1 MSRRSPA
8 RQPVLAGHD
17 AVVVPTRDLIVA
29 ALLAALAG
37 VATRAVVDGAGG
49 LWAWASPVA
58 SRINWGL
65 VPLIA
70 GLTTLHFLVSAISV
84 RAVTDGVAGR
94 RLCVWEITSAQFAG
108 SAANRLAPGG
118 LGSAAIYC
126 RYLTR
131 RGLLGCEAT
140 AAVATVGITRCV
152 TKLALLALAAWY
164 APGDWRLPAVP
175 GAARHSYVAFA
186 AVITGA
192 IAALALVV
200 AWRRGRRIWTAIV
213 GVAASLRRIVRQPG
227 SLALSLAASTAAH
240 CALALAF
247 VVSVLAVHGA
257 GPHSL
262 GTLPVVYL
270 LGATA
275 GAAVPTPAGVGSTEA
290 ALIAALAAVHVPAAA
305 AAQGVLLFRVMTFWA
320 PVPVGILSSRWLR
333 GRGGL

>member
-17 AVVVPTRDLIVA
+17 TIVVPTRDLIVA

-37 VATRAVVDGAGG
+37 VSTRAVVDGAGE
-49 LWAWASPVA
+49 LWAWAGPVA
-58 SRINWGL
+58 SRIEWEF
-65 VPLIA
+65 VPVIA
-70 GLTTLHFLVSAISV
+70 GLTTLHFLISAISV

-94 RLCVWEITSAQFAG
+94 RLGVWEITSAQFAG

-118 LGSAAIYC
+118 LGSAAINC

-140 AAVATVGITRCV
+140 AAVATAGIARAV

-164 APGDWRLPAVP
+164 APGDWRLPSVP
-175 GAARHSYVAFA
+175 GVARHPYVPLAAVVAGAVVAF
-186 AVITGA
+186 V
-192 IAALALVV
+192 LVV
-200 AWRRGRRIWTAIV
+200 AWRRGRRIWSAIV
-213 GVAASLRRIVRQPG
+213 GVVASLRRIVRRPR
-227 SLALSLAASTAAH
+227 SLVLSLAAATAAH

-247 VVSVLAVHGA
+247 VVSVLAVPGT
-257 GPHSL
+257 GPHAL
-262 GTLPVVYL
+262 ATLPAVYL

-290 ALIAALAAVHVPAAA
+290 ALIAALAAVHVPTAT

-320 PVPVGILSSRWLR
+320 PVPVGIFSSRWLR